1 MSLEEFYK
9 ELSYINASRENRMKY
24 ANMVLNDMGLFPKLI
39 DILFMVDDKV
49 SSRAAWVFEF
59 VCAKYI
65 YAIVPYLE
73 TFTKNINKI
82 HLDSSV
88 RPVSKVCEF
97 ITKEYYSKNPNTI
110 KNTLSPQHKE
120 RIIEACFDWMISDQK
135 VAPKVYAMES
145 LFLYGRDNDWIH
157 PELTQIL
164 EQDFQKQSAAFKARA
179 KRTLLKI
186 KKSNA
191 RSLKK
196 S

>member
-1 MSLEEFYK
+1 MTLEELYK
-9 ELSYINASRENRMKY
+9 ELSYINASRKNRMKY
-24 ANMVLNDMGLFPKLI
+24 ANMVLNDMSLFPKLI

-59 VCAKYI
+59 VCAEYI
-65 YAIVPYLE
+65 YAIVPHLE
-73 TFTKNINKI
+73 TFTKNVSKV

-97 ITKEYYSKNPNTI
+97 ITKAYYSKNPNTI
-110 KNTLSPQHKE
+110 KNTLNPVHKE
-120 RIIEACFDWMISDQK
+120 RIIEICFDWMISDQK

-145 LFLYGRDNDWIH
+145 LFLYGTDNDWIY

-186 KKSNA
+186 KKI
-191 RSLKK
+191 RPPKK

>member
-1 MSLEEFYK
+1 MSFEEFYK
-9 ELSYINASRENRMKY
+9 ELSYINASRENRLKY
-24 ANMVLNDMGLFPKLI
+24 AHMVLNDMSLFPKLM

-59 VCAKYI
+59 VCEKYI
-65 YAIVPYLE
+65 YAVVPYLD
-73 TFTKNINKI
+73 TFTKNIHKI

-88 RPVSKVCEF
+88 RPVSKVCEY
-97 ITKEYYSKNPNTI
+97 ITKAYYSKNPNTI
-110 KNTLSPQHKE
+110 KNTLNPVHKE

-145 LFLYGRDNDWIH
+145 LFLYGTDNDWIYS
-157 PELTQIL
+157 ELTQIL

-186 KKSNA
+186 KKSKA
-191 RSLKK
+191 S
-196 S
+196 